1 MLSAL
6 VRTEVDGRPLG
17 HEELVDYAFMLFVAG
32 LDTVTAM
39 LGFTFDCLATRPDIR
54 ARLVAE
60 PALVRS
66 AVEEFLRAYA
76 IINTAR
82 VVNRDITFAG
92 VDMRAGDRVLLSTP
106 LASRDPEEFDQADE
120 IVIDREANRHLA
132 FGAGPHRCVGS
143 HLARLELAIAV
154 DEVLARIPDFHLAP
168 GEQPVIHAGGSFGID
183 RLVVEWEA

>member
-1 MLSAL
+1 
-6 VRTEVDGRPLG
+6 
-17 HEELVDYAFMLFVAG
+17 
-32 LDTVTAM
+32 M
-39 LGFTFDCLATRPDIR
+39 LGFSFYCLATRPDIR

-60 PALVRS
+60 PELVRG

-82 VVNRDITFAG
+82 VVTRDVTFAG
-92 VDMRAGDRVLLSTP
+92 VEMRAGDRVLLSTP
-106 LASRDPEEFDQADE
+106 LGSRDPEEVDQADVV
-120 IVIDREANRHLA
+120 VIDREVNRHLA

-168 GEQPVIHAGGSFGID
+168 GEKPVIHAGGSFGVD
-183 RLVVEWEA
+183 RLVVEWEVGA